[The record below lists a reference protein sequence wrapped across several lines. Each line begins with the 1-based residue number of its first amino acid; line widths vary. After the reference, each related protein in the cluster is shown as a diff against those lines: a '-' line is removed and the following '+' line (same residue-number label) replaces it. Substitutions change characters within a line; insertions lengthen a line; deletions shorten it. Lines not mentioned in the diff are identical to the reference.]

1 VLVDLRLHQLLRAL
15 AQYLGLNMTIK
26 DKAKKV
32 VVGEVIEKIVTPA
45 DLVKDRVIELIKE
58 SSKTI
63 VIVIFI
69 IGFIVWLLV

>member
-1 VLVDLRLHQLLRAL
+1 
-15 AQYLGLNMTIK
+15 MTIK